1 MNRFLDAI
9 RIIYLELNNEFLA
22 TQPYNG
28 PKTRFE
34 TVLKI
39 TEQLNSL
46 GVDKLVNKFRVIIDE
61 TNNTP
66 EVIDNNIMMARIVWD
81 CGVSGEYQYIDL
93 EFGRVEMKWEFDFKP
108 VSFIPKH
115 KF

>member
-1 MNRFLDAI
+1 M
-9 RIIYLELNNEFLA
+9 IYLELNNEFLA
-22 TQPYNG
+22 TQPYNS

-39 TEQLNSL
+39 TEQLHSL
-46 GVDKLVNKFRVIIDE
+46 CVDKLVNEFRVIIDE

-66 EVIDNNIMMARIVWD
+66 EVIDNNIMMARIEWSCSVF
-81 CGVSGEYQYIDL
+81 GEHQYIDL
-93 EFGRVEMKWEFDFKP
+93 QFGRLEMVWEFDFKP
-108 VSFIPKH
+108 VSFVPRH

>member
-22 TQPYNG
+22 TQLYNS

-34 TVLKI
+34 TTLKI
-39 TEQLNSL
+39 TEQLCSMC
-46 GVDKLVNKFRVIIDE
+46 VDKLVNKFRVIIDE

-66 EVIDNNIMMARIVWD
+66 EVIDNNIMMARIEWSY
-81 CGVSGEYQYIDL
+81 GVFGEYQYIDL
-93 EFGRVEMKWEFDFKP
+93 EFGRLEIKWEFDFKP
-108 VSFIPKH
+108 VSFVPRH